1 MGQVRPPREDD
12 AAAMFAGSWADGNRP
27 DTREILASLGTLEWE
42 RHSYY
47 ITVHVYCNVAYA
59 RNFPNRDDPFLFL
72 LLSCCF
78 RGRLEAVALLFSWV
92 TLVSQH

>member
-47 ITVHVYCNVAYA
+47 NHYSTRV
-59 RNFPNRDDPFLFL
+59 L
-72 LLSCCF
+72 
-78 RGRLEAVALLFSWV
+78 
-92 TLVSQH
+92 

>member
-1 MGQVRPPREDD
+1 MTRRPCSRVRGRT
-12 AAAMFAGSWADGNRP
+12 AIAQIRS
-27 DTREILASLGTLEWE
+27 TREILASLGTLEWE

-47 ITVHVYCNVAYA
+47 ITVHVYCNVACA
-59 RNFPNRDDPFLFL
+59 RNFPNREDPSLFL

-78 RGRLEAVALLFSWV
+78 RGRLEAAALLFSWV